1 MCFFLLPAV
10 KQGLQSRVYFWPGS
24 EVQINDYS
32 PTESMKF
39 DLTTPIKD
47 QVEKVIQWAE
57 NGTDLC
63 MLYHGQ
69 PDFAGHNFGIGSKEM
84 ITAIKEINVYL
95 GVLIDYVTT
104 VEKNINLIV
113 TSDHGMV
120 HFDRE
125 KLVVLEDY
133 LDFRNEIVRIPQ
145 FGSVAAIQP
154 KEGKLEQVMAKLSE
168 IPFTKCYRRK
178 DIPEHYHYR
187 NNHRIQQIIC
197 IPEVTAYIIR
207 ASVKRVTAESSS

>member
-1 MCFFLLPAV
+1 
-10 KQGLQSRVYFWPGS
+10 
-24 EVQINDYS
+24 
-32 PTESMKF
+32 MKF